1 MTRHFFSGITEQ
13 ARIEMTRIDFHFNV
27 PDRIAYA
34 CRLARKVRSSGS
46 QLVIHSS
53 DPQILSRLDQALW
66 TFSALDFLPHCH
78 VSDRLA
84 SETPILLA
92 DTSCDTPHHDVLVN
106 LDAEQ
111 PEFFSRFERL
121 IEIVTTEDEDV
132 LAGRQRWKFYKDRG
146 YQLNKFDIAG
156 ASA

>member
-1 MTRHFFSGITEQ
+1 
-13 ARIEMTRIDFHFNV
+13 MTRIDFHFNV
-27 PDRIAYA
+27 VPDRISYA
-34 CRLARKVRSSGS
+34 CRLARKVRSAGS

-53 DPQILSRLDQALW
+53 DQQLLSRLDQALW
-66 TFSALDFLPHCH
+66 TFSPLDFLPHCQA
-78 VSDRLA
+78 SDTLA
-84 SETPILLA
+84 AETPILLTNA
-92 DTSCDTPHHDVLVN
+92 SCDTPHHEVLVN

-121 IEIVTTEDEDV
+121 IEIVTTEEEDV